1 MDRENSVELLAP
13 VGTWDMLESTVAA
26 GADAVYLGGKLFN
39 MRLHRA
45 DTNFDED
52 GLVKV
57 IDYAHGH
64 QTRVYITVNNL
75 ISDQELP
82 RMRSYLSFL
91 NEARPDALIVQDL
104 AVLQLVREMGLDL
117 ELHASV
123 MMNTHNEH
131 AVRTLMEYGIK
142 RVVTNREMS
151 FSQLTLLKERTGVD
165 LEYFIHGDMCIAQ
178 SGQCYHSGI
187 LFGQSSNRGRC
198 LKPCRWPFRLIDG
211 ASVQELPVT
220 SQQGPYKLAMK
231 DMCLYLYL
239 PELIRAGVCSF
250 KIEGRMRTAD
260 FASRIVRQYRRAIDR
275 YLADPVGYSP
285 DPVDWQDLYDNRS
298 RDFSPCYAL
307 GNPGA
312 SSIGYDGKR
321 EPRFFSQ
328 AVVEAGL
335 APIYKTSPEAS
346 LPPEPQTKPTL
357 TVRVADMPSIAAAC
371 QNGASLVI
379 IGGEAFQ
386 PAKPWTVPEILQGLE
401 IVKAARAQLFITT
414 PRITTERECAELER
428 FFAALP
434 AADGVMVSN
443 LGSLRLAQKYTDLP
457 IYADYSFNIFNQQA
471 IEFLKGQDVRGIT
484 PSIESSCGQMS
495 ALAQGSPLPLMPIV
509 HGPLE
514 AMVLDHCLLN
524 ASFTA
529 SSPQACHS
537 FCRSKSSYALLDSA
551 GEKHP
556 IAIDQYGRNHLLF
569 AKDLCLFAF
578 LPELFAN
585 GITRFRIEGQ
595 HYSPTHIAAVTAYY
609 RQELDKLAANPAGY
623 SIPAD
628 YETRLKGPRQLGL
641 GAFRYKMSK

>member
-1 MDRENSVELLAP
+1 MNRERSVELLAP
-13 VGTWDMLESTVAA
+13 VGTWDMLESAVAA

-39 MRLHRA
+39 MRLHRM
-45 DTNFDED
+45 DTNFDEV
-52 GLVKV
+52 GLGKV
-57 IDYAHGH
+57 IDYAHEH

-75 ISDQELP
+75 ISDRELP

-123 MMNTHNEH
+123 MMNIHNEP

-151 FSQLTLLKERTGVD
+151 LSQLTLLKERTGVEV
-165 LEYFIHGDMCIAQ
+165 EYFIHGDMCIAQ

-198 LKPCRWPFRLIDG
+198 LKPCRWPFQLVDS
-211 ASVQELPVT
+211 ASGRELPAAG
-220 SQQGPYKLAMK
+220 QQGPYKLAMK

-260 FASRIVRQYRRAIDR
+260 FAGRIVRQYRRAIDR
-275 YLADPVGYSP
+275 YLADPTGYSP
-285 DPVDWQDLYDNRS
+285 DPTDWQDLYDNRS

-328 AVVEAGL
+328 AVVETGL
-335 APIYKTSPEAS
+335 SPVYKTFPASS
-346 LPPEPQTKPTL
+346 LPPGPQVKPNL
-357 TVRVADMPSIAAAC
+357 AVRVADMASVTAAC
-371 QNGASLVI
+371 QNGANLVI

-386 PAKPWTVPEILQGLE
+386 PARPWTAPEIRQGLK
-401 IVKAARAQLFITT
+401 IAKAAKAQLIITT
-414 PRITTERECAELER
+414 PRITAERECAELEQC
-428 FFAALP
+428 FAALP
-434 AADGVMVSN
+434 AVDGVMVSN
-443 LGSLRLAQKYTDLP
+443 LGSLQLARQYTRLP
-457 IYADYSFNIFNQQA
+457 IHADYSFNIFNQQA
-471 IEFLKGQDVRGIT
+471 IGLLRDQGVQGVT
-484 PSIESSCGQMS
+484 PSLESTCGQLS
-495 ALAQGSPLPLMPIV
+495 ALAQGSPLPLMPVI

-514 AMVLDHCLLN
+514 SMVLDHCLLN
-524 ASFTA
+524 AAFTA
-529 SSPQACHS
+529 SAPQACQS
-537 FCRSKSSYALLDSA
+537 FCRGKASYSLLDSA

-595 HYSPTHIAAVTAYY
+595 HYSPAHIAAVTAYY

-623 SIPAD
+623 SVPAD